1 MTPGDNVMF
10 LPTLAL
16 LAVLQAQPA
25 SPPAGTGVVI
35 READV
40 MVRQVPPH
48 NGEGMSTAYRIS
60 DGVPNRAMEFRKRV
74 MHPGAAIGLH
84 PIAHDE
90 VYYVVSGEG
99 EVTSDGVTTRMRA
112 GDAAYLFDGNV
123 VGIRQTGEVDLVL
136 IISYPLAQRK
146 N

>member
-1 MTPGDNVMF
+1 VLLTA
-10 LPTLAL
+10 LAL
-16 LAVLQAQPA
+16 IAALQAQPA
-25 SPPAGTGVVI
+25 SPPVGTGVVI
-35 READV
+35 READA

-99 EVTSDGVTTRMRA
+99 EVTSDGVTTPMRA

>member
-1 MTPGDNVMF
+1 MLLTA
-10 LPTLAL
+10 LAL
-16 LAVLQAQPA
+16 LVAVQAQPA

-35 READV
+35 READT

-60 DGVPNRAMEFRKRV
+60 DGVPNRAMEFRKRI

-99 EVTSDGVTTRMRA
+99 EVTSDGVTTPVRA

>member
-1 MTPGDNVMF
+1 ML
-10 LPTLAL
+10 LPALAL
-16 LAVLQAQPA
+16 IALFQTSPAPA

-35 READV
+35 HEADTV
-40 MVRQVPPH
+40 VRQVPPH
-48 NGEGMSTAYRIS
+48 NGLGMSTAYRIS

-74 MHPGAAIGLH
+74 LHAGAAIGLH

-99 EVTSDGVTTRMRA
+99 EVTSDGVASPMRP

-123 VGIRQTGEVDLVL
+123 VGIRQTGAVDLVL
-136 IISYPLAQRK
+136 IISYPLAQRA

>member
-1 MTPGDNVMF
+1 MLLTA
-10 LPTLAL
+10 LAL
-16 LAVLQAQPA
+16 LVAVQTQPA
-25 SPPAGTGVVI
+25 SPPAGTGMVI
-35 READV
+35 READT

-74 MHPGAAIGLH
+74 MHPGSAIGLH

-99 EVTSDGVTTRMRA
+99 EVTSDGVTTPMRA

>member
-1 MTPGDNVMF
+1 M
-10 LPTLAL
+10 LLSALAL
-16 LAVLQAQPA
+16 IAAIQAAPS
-25 SPPAGTGVVI
+25 SPPAGIGVVI
-35 READV
+35 RETDV

-123 VGIRQTGEVDLVL
+123 VGIRQAGEVDLVL

>member
-1 MTPGDNVMF
+1 VLLTA
-10 LPTLAL
+10 LAL
-16 LAVLQAQPA
+16 IAALQAQPA
-25 SPPAGTGVVI
+25 SPPVGTGVVI
-35 READV
+35 READA

-99 EVTSDGVTTRMRA
+99 EVTSDGVTTPMRA

-136 IISYPLAQRK
+136 IIRYPLAQRK

>member
-1 MTPGDNVMF
+1 MF
-10 LPTLAL
+10 LTALAL
-16 LAVLQAQPA
+16 TAAIQVEPAAPA

-35 READV
+35 READTL
-40 MVRQVPPH
+40 VRQVPPH
-48 NGEGMSTAYRIS
+48 NGVGMSTAYRIS
-60 DGVPNRAMEFRKRV
+60 DGVPNRAMEFRKRIL
-74 MHPGAAIGLH
+74 HPGAAIGLH

-99 EVTSDGVTTRMRA
+99 EVTSDGVTTSMRA